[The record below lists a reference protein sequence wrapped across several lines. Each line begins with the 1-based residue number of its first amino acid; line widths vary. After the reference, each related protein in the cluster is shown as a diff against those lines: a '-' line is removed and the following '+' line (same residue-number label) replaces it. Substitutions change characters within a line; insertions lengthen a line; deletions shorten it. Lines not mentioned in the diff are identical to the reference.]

1 MKPLPSPGSGFWE
14 GLFTGRI
21 RPELDFLATKMLLDR
36 LVRSYA
42 KAPGVGNLQQ
52 CREEFVAFLGK
63 NETLPKVQ
71 TDIES
76 IIRSGGAA

>member
-1 MKPLPSPGSGFWE
+1 MNTLPGPGSGFWE
-14 GLFTGRI
+14 GLFSGRV

-36 LVRSYA
+36 LVRTYS
-42 KAPGVGNLQQ
+42 KTPGAECLAQ
-52 CREEFVAFLGK
+52 CRQEFTEFLSK
-63 NETLPKVQ
+63 NESLPKIQ

>member
-21 RPELDFLATKMLLDR
+21 HPELDFLATKMLLDR

-42 KAPGVGNLQQ
+42 KAPSVGTLQQ
-52 CREEFVAFLGK
+52 CREELVSFLNK
-63 NETLPKVQ
+63 NEALPKIKS
-71 TDIES
+71 DIDS
-76 IIRSGGAA
+76 IVRSGGGA

>member
-42 KAPGVGNLQQ
+42 KSPDAGCLEQ
-52 CREEFVAFLGK
+52 CREELVAFLGR
-63 NETLPKVQ
+63 NESLPKVQ

-76 IIRSGGAA
+76 IIRSGGTA